1 MAGHFSMIGA
11 EIDSIGSGTIFSA
24 TVGFISFAFPFP
36 FHPGGWCMGVEPEAT
51 SGVGTIFGLVLRF
64 MGVVGMGGADI
75 EGVDRN
81 WRRSFSL
88 PRVCRDGPA
97 IGMVLSMR
105 SKLDLY

>member
-1 MAGHFSMIGA
+1 MTGA
-11 EIDSIGSGTIFSA
+11 ETDSIGSGTISSV
-24 TVGFISFAFPFP
+24 TVGTIFFAFPFP
-36 FHPGGWCMGVEPEAT
+36 FHPAGWCMGVETGAT
-51 SGVGTIFGLVLRF
+51 SGVGTILGLALRF
-64 MGVVGMGGADI
+64 MGVVGKGGAVI

-97 IGMVLSMR
+97 IGTVLSMR

>member
-1 MAGHFSMIGA
+1 MTGA
-11 EIDSIGSGTIFSA
+11 EIDSIDFGTISSA
-24 TVGFISFAFPFP
+24 IAGSISFVFPFP
-36 FHPGGWCMGVEPEAT
+36 FHPRGGRMGVETDAT
-51 SGVGTIFGLVLRF
+51 SGVGTSLGLVLRF
-64 MGVVGMGGADI
+64 MGVVGKGGAGI

-97 IGMVLSMR
+97 VGMVLSMR